1 MIEQQKNQN
10 QNDVN
15 TGTPLPQTSSPKEIS
30 PQSTGPQA
38 PITTP
43 PQQTTPVP
51 NAPVEQSTPE
61 SPQSKQVAPDI
72 TKEGTQEHEVGGV
85 TFQEEIIKQQEEE
98 PTIKILQWEIK
109 YSGGMIKN
117 EKQAVYV
124 VLGVVGLSSVITIY
138 LFLNAG
144 NLTVNIETPEGQQ
157 VIYPQGEPPRLQ
169 SL

>member
-10 QNDVN
+10 QNGVN

-30 PQSTGPQA
+30 PQSTEPQA

-51 NAPVEQSTPE
+51 NAPVEQPTPE
-61 SPQSKQVAPDI
+61 SPQSQQVAPDI
-72 TKEGTQEHEVGGV
+72 TKEGMQEHEAGGV

-98 PTIKILQWEIK
+98 PTIKILQWAIK

-124 VLGVVGLSSVITIY
+124 VLGVVVIAVSFSVF
-138 LFLNAG
+138 LFIFSG
-144 NLTVNIETPEGQQ
+144 RKTPPIESVTTED
-157 VIYPQGEPPRLQ
+157 VLPR
-169 SL
+169 